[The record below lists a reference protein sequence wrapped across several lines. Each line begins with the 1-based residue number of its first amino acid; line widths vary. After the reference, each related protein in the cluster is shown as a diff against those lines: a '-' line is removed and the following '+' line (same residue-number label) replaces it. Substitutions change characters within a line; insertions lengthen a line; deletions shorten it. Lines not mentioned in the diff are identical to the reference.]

1 MRHGSLFSGIGGF
14 DLAAEWMGWENVFS
28 CEIEE
33 FPRKVLQHHFPN
45 TIHYEDIKRT
55 DFSVHRGDIDI
66 LSGGF
71 PCQPYSIAGK
81 RLGKNDDR
89 HLWPEM
95 YRAICEIAPRYVVGE
110 NVRGLVSWDGGLV
123 LDEMYADLEAQGY
136 EVGTFVL
143 PAAGINAPHKR
154 ERTWIIAKN
163 TMLSG
168 LLQRESVEEGAEVRQ
183 QRDAGSRSSHGVHR
197 EEGIDASNTERIGH
211 GGSAKETRD
220 DSQEFSRRVVQG
232 QRYNWNEVR
241 SETQRCGSVASQYK
255 EWLDFPTQSPVCG
268 GDDGFPRGMDNL
280 TVSRWRIESIKA
292 YGNAI
297 VPQLAY
303 RIFKAIEQ
311 CQ

>member
-1 MRHGSLFSGIGGF
+1 MRHASLFSGIGGF
-14 DLAAEWMGWENVFS
+14 DLAAEWMGWTNVFS

-45 TIHYEDIKRT
+45 TIHYEDIKQT
-55 DFSVHRGDIDI
+55 DFTIHRGEIDI
-66 LSGGF
+66 LTGGF
-71 PCQPYSIAGK
+71 PCQPYSSAGK
-81 RLGKNDDR
+81 RLGKEDER

-95 YRAICEIAPRYVVGE
+95 LRAVRETQPTFVVGE
-110 NVRGLVSWDGGLV
+110 NVRGFLTWNGGLV
-123 LDEMYADLEAQGY
+123 LDEVFADLEDLGY
-136 EVGTFVL
+136 GVEAFVL
-143 PAAGINAPHKR
+143 PAAGINAPHR
-154 ERTWIIAKN
+154 RDRVWI
-163 TMLSG
+163 
-168 LLQRESVEEGAEVRQ
+168 V
-183 QRDAGSRSSHGVHR
+183 
-197 EEGIDASNTERIGH
+197 ASNTERIGH

-241 SETQRCGSVASQYK
+241 SETQRCGSVAPNANNERLTEQFFTAKPGEEARWHSQDNTQRSK
-255 EWLDFPTQSPVCG
+255 HKDWQEFPTQSPVYRR
-268 GDDGFPRGMDNL
+268 DDGFPSRSDGI
-280 TVSRWRIESIKA
+280 TVSKWERESVKA